1 MTVQITHS
9 YAHGTVLSGLSKP
22 ETRRGTPVRQI
33 LDDNA
38 WTWRPVPGWF
48 QRSSRN
54 QLPRRHRIDNTAA
67 RLRGLGYQVTV
78 TIDTTVPDMAEVEQE
93 RAERMQDRA
102 AALDAKADRR
112 ASAGRARVDAAD
124 AFFGGLPMGQPVLD
138 EADRRRRE
146 RHHDTERRGRA
157 LLDQAATAADRAETT
172 RAHMDR
178 RYHPRKVLRRIVRL
192 ETQLAEAARGLA
204 SESEAARSYWQPIH
218 DKITNELTYWRTIHA
233 EHLAEGKIRVFT
245 RADIT
250 RGDWVLG
257 GWPGGWHRVVR
268 VNPKTVTIETDRKAV
283 SDGWFTNMVPY
294 HEITNVRGADQP
306 PPNTST
312 ASGVDHQP

>member
-1 MTVQITHS
+1 VTVQITHS
-9 YAHGTVLSGLSKP
+9 YADGTVLSGLSKP

-38 WTWRPVPGWF
+38 WTWRPQPGWF

-67 RLRGLGYQVTV
+67 RLRDLGYEVTV
-78 TIDTTVPDMAEVEQE
+78 TIDTTVRDMAQVEQE
-93 RAERMQDRA
+93 RAERMDDRA

-112 ASAGRARVDAAD
+112 ARAGRARVESAD
-124 AFFGGLPMGQPVLD
+124 AFFGALPIGQPIIG

-146 RHHDTERRGRA
+146 RHHETERRGRA
-157 LLDQAATAADRAETT
+157 LLNQAATAADRAQTA
-172 RAHMDR
+172 RAHRDR
-178 RYHPRKVLRRIVRL
+178 RYHPRTVRL
-192 ETQLAEAARGLA
+192 QTQLAEAARGLA

-218 DKITNELTYWRTIHA
+218 DKVTNELTYWRTVHA

-283 SDGWFTNMVPY
+283 SDGWFTNTVPY
-294 HEITNVRGADQP
+294 HEITNVRSANQP
-306 PPNTST
+306 PPD
-312 ASGVDHQP
+312 ASSAPAGDHQP